1 MIGGRLRVFSDLHQ
15 DWPENAWD
23 PVSHGPPDGF
33 DAVVA
38 AGDVHIPLTRTLA
51 WLGERLP
58 GVPVVSLPRNH
69 DF

>member
-38 AGDVHIPLTRTLA
+38 AGDVHIPLDAHPCLA
-51 WLGERLP
+51 RRAPPRCAGRLP
-58 GVPVVSLPRNH
+58 PEKP
-69 DF
+69 